1 MRERDPLRVQAEW
14 GVAHGEG
21 LGFSNYAAGEVGRV
35 ADDGESKMP
44 KMNADL
50 ISAASQGAGKK

>member
-1 MRERDPLRVQAEW
+1 MRERDALRMQAER

-21 LGFSNYAAGEVGRV
+21 LGFSNDAAGEVSRV
-35 ADDGESKMP
+35 ADDGKTKMP

-50 ISAASQGAGKK
+50 IGSTSQGAGKK